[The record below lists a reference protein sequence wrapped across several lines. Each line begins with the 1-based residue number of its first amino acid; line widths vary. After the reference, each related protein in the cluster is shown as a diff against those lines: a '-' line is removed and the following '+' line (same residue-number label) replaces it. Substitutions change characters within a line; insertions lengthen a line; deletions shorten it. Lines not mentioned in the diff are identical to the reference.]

1 MALDGLKV
9 PDLRLDGKV
18 VLITGTGG
26 GQGRAASLLFSAAGA
41 VVVGCDINDVTN
53 EETAALVRQN
63 GGTMDAA
70 TVDVGD
76 SEQVRTWVEDAAKA
90 HGRIDVVYNNASH
103 ARLVPFGEMTVEDW
117 RETLRC
123 GLDSVFHVTRA
134 AWSYLVESRGV
145 VINIAS
151 VSGHSGSAA
160 APQTA
165 HCASK
170 GGVLAFT
177 KQLAV
182 EGAPLGVRVV
192 SISPGLIETPATR
205 ELLLDESA
213 RDIMLSDALI
223 KRAGR
228 PEEVAALALF
238 LASDAAPYITGADY
252 LVDGGRQAT

>member
-1 MALDGLKV
+1 MTKV

-26 GQGRAASLLFSAAGA
+26 GQGRAASLLFTAAGA
-41 VVVGCDINDVTN
+41 VVVGCDVNPETN
-53 EETAALVRQN
+53 EETARLVREN

-76 SEQVRTWVEDAAKA
+76 HDAVRAWVEDAARK

-103 ARLVPFGEMTVEDW
+103 AIMAPFGEMTYDQW

-123 GLDSVFHVTRA
+123 GIDSVFNVTRA
-134 AWSYLVESRGV
+134 AWKYLVERKGV

-151 VSGHSGSAA
+151 VSGHTGSAA

-170 GGVLAFT
+170 GGILAFT

-192 SISPGLIETPATR
+192 SISPGLIETPGTR
-205 ELLLDESA
+205 ELLKDEKA
-213 RDIMLSDALI
+213 RGIMLADALI
-223 KRAGR
+223 KRPGQ
-228 PEEVAALALF
+228 PEEVAATALF

-252 LVDGGRQAT
+252 LIDGGRQAT